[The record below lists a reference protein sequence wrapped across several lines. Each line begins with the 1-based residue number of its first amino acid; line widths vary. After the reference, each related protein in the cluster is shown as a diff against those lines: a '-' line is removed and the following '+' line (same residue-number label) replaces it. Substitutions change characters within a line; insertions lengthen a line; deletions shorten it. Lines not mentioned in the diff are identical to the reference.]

1 MKDLMAVVAGV
12 FGRRYTQKQKTS
24 FMNYIGTR
32 AQELGDK
39 AVADGLDQSGASA
52 CRNIYL
58 GSLNHADFILT
69 APYDTP
75 ARTLFSGVGYYPL
88 SPRKNM
94 TWDSLSLVLSALLGT
109 ALVVIYV
116 LFVLRRFLSI
126 GGTPMWLALAG
137 MLAVSAAAFKLA
149 AGTANRRNFSRN
161 SASVVAALEYRKRYG
176 KKVAVALLDRSCCS
190 YAGYRQLAERLGG
203 LAQSKKIVALDC
215 IASGPEVHVH
225 CGRLV
230 GELLEKA
237 PWDDMNQLHILDGEP
252 LERTILKLFP
262 KGLLITGGSWKT
274 GETVILNTRSGRDC
288 EIDLDKLDRTIEM
301 LRDISERLK

>member
-1 MKDLMAVVAGV
+1 MAVVAGV

-94 TWDSLSLVLSALLGT
+94 TWDSLELLT
-109 ALVVIYV
+109 KCVFIYFERKNGSKKGAHRRHPIHLII
-116 LFVLRRFLSI
+116 LFKFKAVAERRQWS
-126 GGTPMWLALAG
+126 
-137 MLAVSAAAFKLA
+137 SAASKPRRKTRVKLCPHFWA
-149 AGTANRRNFSRN
+149 AKVPSHQICRLR
-161 SASVVAALEYRKRYG
+161 SASR
-176 KKVAVALLDRSCCS
+176 
-190 YAGYRQLAERLGG
+190 
-203 LAQSKKIVALDC
+203 
-215 IASGPEVHVH
+215 
-225 CGRLV
+225 
-230 GELLEKA
+230 
-237 PWDDMNQLHILDGEP
+237 
-252 LERTILKLFP
+252 
-262 KGLLITGGSWKT
+262 
-274 GETVILNTRSGRDC
+274 
-288 EIDLDKLDRTIEM
+288 
-301 LRDISERLK
+301 